1 MTHRRMP
8 HVTRSSLLS
17 DARAAAV
24 AVSSAALL
32 AVVPCGLGQTRASQ
46 LEEILGE
53 PLISQEVVKYQLS
66 RYLMTRVPLAP
77 KPATADEWTQ
87 ESKQIRPKL
96 LSTILHG
103 WPREWVESPLAVEDA
118 GVVEGAGP
126 GYGIRKLR
134 IEVIPG
140 LQIAALLY
148 EPEVASSPAPAIL
161 NVNGHIYGMGKEIE
175 YKQKRCIN
183 QAKQGIYALNLD
195 WLYFG
200 ELTHPENQ
208 HWFGAHLDL
217 VGANGIGLFYLAA
230 RRGLDYLHAHPD
242 VDKDRIGM
250 TGLSGGGWQ
259 TVLLSALDE
268 RVRVA
273 VPVAGHSSLVS
284 RIEDFG
290 SGDIGDWEQKGSD
303 VLSEFEYTHL
313 TALVAPR
320 PLLQIHNAEDIFRSH
335 RVKPG
340 TFDALAPIW
349 DLYGAREDFLFHE
362 NFDPADHN
370 YQADNR
376 LQAYRFFAQRFG
388 LAAVERDLP
397 VGDELKTAAEL
408 EVGLPEDNLTILGVA
423 RKLAARIERDAIPL
437 DPVERKAWAAEQ
449 REVLRDTLRHSPVA
463 VEHAWFLSG
472 TRMKGLDTRSY
483 RFDFDNGLS
492 ATGVLLAAIE
502 GGSEPRPATILLHD
516 EGKAAAAAA
525 AADRVN
531 RGERVLAADLIF
543 TGDATL
549 PGNRPERNIQVLA
562 AIGERPLGIEV
573 AQLLALGDWLGPG
586 ARLETQG
593 NRSQVAALA
602 AAALSP
608 GSFSEVVIQGGLESL
623 ETILEEPI
631 RHLDAPDLFCFELLR
646 HFDVDWLLALS
657 RTE

>member
-1 MTHRRMP
+1 MP
-8 HVTRSSLLS
+8 RIPRSPSS
-17 DARAAAV
+17 RDASSGAAFLA
-24 AVSSAALL
+24 ATALL
-32 AVVPCGLGQTRASQ
+32 LVVPCALGQTRASQ
-46 LEEILGE
+46 LEAILGE
-53 PLISQEVVKYQLS
+53 SLLSQEVVKYQVS
-66 RYLMTRVPLAP
+66 RYLMDRVPGAP
-77 KPATADEWTQ
+77 KPATAGEWTQ
-87 ESKQIRPKL
+87 DSKRIRAQL
-96 LSTILHG
+96 LATILRG
-103 WPREWVESPLAVEDA
+103 WPRDWVEAPLAVED
-118 GVVEGAGP
+118 GGFVEGAGP
-126 GYGIRKLR
+126 GYRIRKLR

-148 EPEVASSPAPAIL
+148 EPEGASIPAPAIL

-230 RRGLDYLHAHPD
+230 KKGLDYLHEHPD

-268 RVRVA
+268 RVRAV

-313 TALVAPR
+313 TALIAPR

-349 DLYGAREDFLFHE
+349 DLYGAGEDFLFHE

-376 LQAYRFFAQRFG
+376 LQAYRFFAERFG
-388 LAAVERDLP
+388 LPAPERDLP
-397 VGDELKTAAEL
+397 VGGELKTAAEL

-423 RKLAARIERDAIPL
+423 RKLAARIERDAVPL
-437 DPVERKAWAAEQ
+437 DPAERKAWGAEQ
-449 REVLRDTLRHSPVA
+449 RELLRDTLRYSPVT
-463 VEHAWFLSG
+463 VERAWFLSG

-483 RFDFDNGLS
+483 RFDFNNGLS

-502 GGSEPRPATILLHD
+502 GGSEPRPATILLRD
-516 EGKAAAAAA
+516 DGKAAAAGAA
-525 AADRVN
+525 AERVN

-562 AIGERPLGIEV
+562 AIGERPLGIEA
-573 AQLLALGDWLGPG
+573 AQLLALGNWLGPG

-593 NRSQVAALA
+593 VRSQVVALA

-608 GSFSEVVIQGGLESL
+608 GSFTEVVSRDGLESL
-623 ETILEEPI
+623 ERILEEPI

-646 HFDVDWLLALS
+646 HFDVDWLVALS
-657 RTE
+657 RSE

>member
-1 MTHRRMP
+1 MAALVSH
-8 HVTRSSLLS
+8 
-17 DARAAAV
+17 AAA
-24 AVSSAALL
+24 
-32 AVVPCGLGQTRASQ
+32 QTSASQ
-46 LEEILGE
+46 LDAILGE

-66 RYLMTRVPLAP
+66 RYLMDRVPAP
-77 KPATADEWTQ
+77 PRPATADEW
-87 ESKQIRPKL
+87 SRDAKRIRAKL
-96 LSTILHG
+96 LETILEG
-103 WPREWVESPLAVEDA
+103 WPREWVESTLSAEDR
-118 GVVEGAGP
+118 GFVEGAGP
-126 GYGIRKLR
+126 GYRIRKLR

-140 LQIAALLY
+140 LHVAALLY
-148 EPEVASSPAPAIL
+148 EPEGGPRPAPAIL
-161 NVNGHIYGMGKEIE
+161 NVNGHIYGKGKEIE

-230 RRGLDYLHAHPD
+230 KKGLDYLHGHSA
-242 VDKDRIGM
+242 VDKERIGM

-268 RVRVA
+268 RVRAA
-273 VPVAGHSSLVS
+273 VTVAGHSSLVS
-284 RIEDFG
+284 RLEDFG
-290 SGDIGDWEQKGSD
+290 AGDIGDWEQKGTD

-340 TFDALAPIW
+340 TYDALKPVW
-349 DLYGAREDFLFHE
+349 SLYGATADFAFHE

-370 YQADNR
+370 YQVENR
-376 LQAYRFFAQRFG
+376 LQAYRFFADRFG
-388 LAAVERDLP
+388 LRSVEQEIP
-397 VGDELKTAAEL
+397 VGSELKTAAEL
-408 EVGLPEDNLTILGVA
+408 EVGLPEDNLTILGIA
-423 RKLAARIERDAIPL
+423 RKLATRIERDAIPL
-437 DPVERKAWAAEQ
+437 DPAERNAWATEQ
-449 REVLRDTLRHSPVA
+449 RRVLRETLRYSPVA
-463 VEHAWFLSG
+463 VERGWFLAG
-472 TRMKGLDTRSY
+472 TRMKGLDSRSY

-492 ATGVLLAAIE
+492 ATGVLLAAIDE
-502 GGSEPRPATILLHD
+502 GSGPRPATILLHD
-516 EGKAAAAAA
+516 DGKATAAGAAAE
-525 AADRVN
+525 RVN

-549 PGNRPERNIQVLA
+549 PGGRPERNIQVLA

-573 AQLLALGDWLGPG
+573 AQLLALGEWLGRG

-593 NRSQVAALA
+593 IRSQVVALT

-608 GSFSEVVIQGGLESL
+608 GLFSEVASEGGVG
-623 ETILEEPI
+623 TLEEILDTPI
-631 RHLDAPDLFCFELLR
+631 RQMDAPDLFCFEFLR
-646 HFDVDWLLALS
+646 YFDIDWLALIS
-657 RTE
+657 AAE

>member
-1 MTHRRMP
+1 MP
-8 HVTRSSLLS
+8 RVPRSSS
-17 DARAAAV
+17 CRDAVVAA
-24 AVSSAALL
+24 AALL
-32 AVVPCGLGQTRASQ
+32 LVVPPAAAQTSASR
-46 LEEILGE
+46 LEAILGE

-66 RYLMTRVPLAP
+66 RYLMDRVPASP
-77 KPATADEWTQ
+77 RPATADEWTRD
-87 ESKQIRPKL
+87 SKRIRAKL
-96 LSTILHG
+96 LSTILQG
-103 WPREWVESPLAVEDA
+103 WPREWVDTPLLAEDGGFVEDP
-118 GVVEGAGP
+118 GP
-126 GYGIRKLR
+126 GYRIRKLR

-148 EPEVASSPAPAIL
+148 EPEDVPSPAPAIL

-200 ELTHPENQ
+200 ELEHPENQ

-230 RRGLDYLHAHPD
+230 KKGLDYLHAHPD

-303 VLSEFEYTHL
+303 VLSEYEYTHL
-313 TALVAPR
+313 TALIAPR

-340 TFDALAPIW
+340 TYDALAPIW
-349 DLYGAREDFLFHE
+349 DLFGAGADFLFHE

-376 LQAYRFFAQRFG
+376 LQAYRFFAERFG
-388 LAAVERDLP
+388 LPAVERDLP
-397 VGDELKTAAEL
+397 VGGELKTAAEL
-408 EVGLPEDNLTILGVA
+408 EVGLPADNLTILGVA

-437 DPVERKAWAAEQ
+437 DPADRVAWATEQ
-449 REVLRDTLRHSPVA
+449 RDILRGTLRYSPVA
-463 VEHAWFLSG
+463 VERAWFLSG
-472 TRMKGLDTRSY
+472 TRMRGLDTRSY
-483 RFDFDNGLS
+483 RFDLDNGLS

-502 GGSEPRPATILLHD
+502 EDPEPRRATILLHD
-516 EGKAAAAAA
+516 DGKAAAAEAA
-525 AADRVN
+525 AERVN
-531 RGERVLAADLIF
+531 RGEKVLAADLIF

-573 AQLLALGDWLGPG
+573 AQLLALGDWLGRG

-593 NRSQVAALA
+593 KRSHLVALS

-608 GSFSEVVIQGGLESL
+608 GSFSEVVSRGGFETLE
-623 ETILEEPI
+623 EILDEPI

-646 HFDVDWLLALS
+646 LFEVGWLAALN
-657 RTE
+657 EPE